1 MLIQALE
8 VMNEVEVYVAAD
20 VDVHALLPIIKFK
33 FMLILSLFF
42 SMSSFVRQDVDV
54 PLDFI
59 VVKPYYVLDDLR
71 RILLFFER
79 GYSGCG
85 RERYS

>member
-8 VMNEVEVYVAAD
+8 VMNEVEVDVA
-20 VDVHALLPIIKFK
+20 VGVGVHALLPIIMSTFK
-33 FMLILSLFF
+33 LILSLFF
-42 SMSSFVRQDVDV
+42 SMPSFVRQDVDV

-71 RILLFFER
+71 RIPLFFER

-85 RERYS
+85 RERCS